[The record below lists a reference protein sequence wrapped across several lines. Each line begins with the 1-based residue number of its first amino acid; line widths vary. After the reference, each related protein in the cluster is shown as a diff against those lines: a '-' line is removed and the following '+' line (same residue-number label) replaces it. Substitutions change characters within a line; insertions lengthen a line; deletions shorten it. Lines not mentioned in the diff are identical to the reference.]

1 MSRQKDTAVN
11 LAKFIDKNIIVKLAG
26 GREGRFEF
34 PDYPCFIFSF
44 TPLITVTHILLH
56 LFLQL
61 LEP

>member
-34 PDYPCFIFSF
+34 PDDP
-44 TPLITVTHILLH
+44 
-56 LFLQL
+56 
-61 LEP
+61 